1 MFEGFLSES
10 SKYGGDDPAKG
21 SAVGVRAVVG
31 PRAAIWSDSA
41 LPCPRVG
48 GLVVEIKGVRDA
60 RCYPNSPASIPCGD
74 LLRGVRRE
82 LLVAPRECGRGE
94 WVPKVSEIEVLV
106 DRSPEL
112 HQRPEEKEQPVI
124 LVQGVRVA
132 QARVDGAENL
142 PCFFPSTEFLH
153 KFHRLG

>member
-21 SAVGVRAVVG
+21 GAVGVLAVVC

-60 RCYPNSPASIPCGD
+60 RCYPNSPAPIPRSD
-74 LLRGVRRE
+74 LLYGVSRV
-82 LLVAPRECGRGE
+82 LLVTPREG
-94 WVPKVSEIEVLV
+94 
-106 DRSPEL
+106 
-112 HQRPEEKEQPVI
+112 
-124 LVQGVRVA
+124 
-132 QARVDGAENL
+132 
-142 PCFFPSTEFLH
+142 
-153 KFHRLG
+153 